1 MPDGVDRSIP
11 GEPGA
16 GTLYREARE
25 LAFELSLGGPAA
37 PDRAQALWR
46 RAEEAEVAHLAGPL
60 RALAEALE
68 TGRSVEARLA
78 QLEAVL
84 GPAPEVA
91 ANPFASDP
99 QLLADFFIEAR
110 EHLVNI
116 EARLLELEQT
126 PENAEAINSLFR
138 SFHTLKGLAG
148 FLEFNAI
155 QEVAHEVE
163 TLLDLAR
170 NGQFRLDTGAIDS
183 VLAARDYVER
193 WLKQLENGAP
203 TPPAATALLE
213 EIRALARGESAA
225 PAVAEAPE
233 AKAPERV
240 RSAAAETAQVRVNT
254 AKLEYM
260 VDMVGELVIAQ
271 AMLRHDEDLA
281 ALKAPRVQRNLSQLA
296 RVTAEVQKT
305 AMAMRMVPIGQL
317 FRRMTRLVRDL
328 SHKSGKRAELEMFG
342 EEVELDRT
350 IVEELADPLVHMLRN
365 SMDHGLEGPEERTA
379 AGKAPIGWVA
389 LKARHQSGQILI
401 EVSDDG
407 RGLRRDRILAK
418 ALERGLVK
426 SGEGLTDSEVY
437 NLIFEPGFSTAERVT
452 EVSGRGVGM
461 DVVRKHV
468 EKLRGRVDVDS
479 EPGRG
484 TRFTLRVPLTLAI
497 IDGLVLK
504 AGGERFILP
513 ISSVREMFRPTR
525 ERLFTVEGRREMALV
540 REKLLPVVR
549 LYQRFGLRPKSED
562 PCEGLMV
569 VGEADGRPF
578 CLLVDEMLGK
588 QEVVIKSLGPVFR
601 QVEGLAGGA
610 VLGDG
615 RVGLILEMSALA
627 REQGHGGARV

>member
-1 MPDGVDRSIP
+1 MPDPVDRSNP

-37 PDRAQALWR
+37 PDRAKAMWR
-46 RAEEAEVAHLAGPL
+46 RAEEAEAADLAAPL

-84 GPAPEVA
+84 APAPEVA

-99 QLLADFFIEAR
+99 QLLADFFSEAR

-116 EARLLELEQT
+116 EARLLELEQR
-126 PENAEAINSLFR
+126 PETAEAINSLFR

-193 WLKQLENGAP
+193 WLKQLEQGAP
-203 TPPAATALLE
+203 APPAATALME
-213 EIRALARGESAA
+213 EIRALARGEGAA
-225 PAVAEAPE
+225 PAVTEVAE
-233 AKAPERV
+233 AKAPEQV

-328 SHKSGKRAELEMFG
+328 SHKSGKRAELDMFG

-379 AGKAPIGWVA
+379 AGKAPMGRVA
-389 LKARHQSGQILI
+389 LKAWHQSGQILI

-461 DVVRKHV
+461 DVVRKQV

-497 IDGLVLK
+497 IDGLVVK

-525 ERLFTVEGRREMALV
+525 EKLFSVEGRRELALV

-549 LYQRFGLRPKSED
+549 LYQKFGLRPKSED

-610 VLGDG
+610 ILGDG